1 MSIKT
6 ASLLLFNSVSSVGS
20 RIFSF
25 ACAFYILQHTDST
38 ALFTLYLT
46 AIVISTLVTE
56 PLLGLFAGRYHN
68 KMMVIMIQLLNV
80 IFLFVFTIVFDMFFN
95 YIIILGIILNMT
107 DATIRMFIDANVN
120 HIIKGDVERY
130 TSLALTTNTA
140 IHFLAPIIGG
150 MMIAFFNIET
160 LALLNLI
167 TEGLAVLFV
176 LNLPLDKEVKFENKQ
191 MKKSLRE
198 GYRYLKQQKALKHF
212 FIIMV
217 ALHFLVAVFSIGMP
231 IAAVQSMQ
239 LSAPQYGVVVAG
251 FTVGMVAVSVW
262 LGMNSEKDNLKSTY
276 ERAMLLQCVT
286 VLILGVMVVF
296 QMNTAVAMLL
306 LFILNGLMGLSQ
318 PLAIIPT
325 SNYLQE
331 AIEEKYRGYVMTFKQ
346 TLLDISYPIALLFFG
361 VVLNHHQAVVYF
373 IVTVLIMVLY
383 IYFSFIMRKG
393 FRIVRGRH

>member
-95 YIIILGIILNMT
+95 YIIILGIMLNMT
-107 DATIRMFIDANVN
+107 DANVN

-130 TSLALTTNTA
+130 TSLTLTTNTA

-167 TEGLAVLFV
+167 TEALAVLFV

-231 IAAVQSMQ
+231 IAAVQFMQ

-286 VLILGVMVVF
+286 VLILGIMVVF

-346 TLLDISYPIALLFFG
+346 TLLDISYPVALLFFG

-393 FRIVRGRH
+393 FRIV

>member
-130 TSLALTTNTA
+130 TSLTLTTNTA

-167 TEGLAVLFV
+167 TEALAVLFV

-231 IAAVQSMQ
+231 IAAVQFMQ

-286 VLILGVMVVF
+286 VLILGIMVVF

-346 TLLDISYPIALLFFG
+346 TLLDISYPVALLFFG

-373 IVTVLIMVLY
+373 IVTVLIIVLY

-393 FRIVRGRH
+393 FRIE

>member
-167 TEGLAVLFV
+167 TEALAVLFV

-231 IAAVQSMQ
+231 IAAVQFMQ

-286 VLILGVMVVF
+286 VLILGIMVVF

-373 IVTVLIMVLY
+373 VVTVLIIVLY

-393 FRIVRGRH
+393 FRIV

>member
-393 FRIVRGRH
+393 CRIV

>member
-95 YIIILGIILNMT
+95 YIIILGIMLNMT
-107 DATIRMFIDANVN
+107 DSTIRMFIDANVN

-130 TSLALTTNTA
+130 TSLTLTTNTA

-167 TEGLAVLFV
+167 TEALAVLFV

-231 IAAVQSMQ
+231 IAAVQFMQ

-346 TLLDISYPIALLFFG
+346 TLMDVSYPVALLFFG

-373 IVTVLIMVLY
+373 VVTVLIIVLY

-393 FRIVRGRH
+393 FRIV

>member
-130 TSLALTTNTA
+130 TSLTLTTNTA

-150 MMIAFFNIET
+150 H
-160 LALLNLI
+160 
-167 TEGLAVLFV
+167 
-176 LNLPLDKEVKFENKQ
+176 DDC
-191 MKKSLRE
+191 
-198 GYRYLKQQKALKHF
+198 
-212 FIIMV
+212 
-217 ALHFLVAVFSIGMP
+217 FL
-231 IAAVQSMQ
+231 
-239 LSAPQYGVVVAG
+239 
-251 FTVGMVAVSVW
+251 
-262 LGMNSEKDNLKSTY
+262 
-276 ERAMLLQCVT
+276 
-286 VLILGVMVVF
+286 
-296 QMNTAVAMLL
+296 
-306 LFILNGLMGLSQ
+306 
-318 PLAIIPT
+318 
-325 SNYLQE
+325 
-331 AIEEKYRGYVMTFKQ
+331 
-346 TLLDISYPIALLFFG
+346 
-361 VVLNHHQAVVYF
+361 
-373 IVTVLIMVLY
+373 
-383 IYFSFIMRKG
+383 
-393 FRIVRGRH
+393 

>member
-217 ALHFLVAVFSIGMP
+217 ALHFLVAV
-231 IAAVQSMQ
+231 
-239 LSAPQYGVVVAG
+239 
-251 FTVGMVAVSVW
+251 SVW

-286 VLILGVMVVF
+286 VLILGIMVVF

-346 TLLDISYPIALLFFG
+346 TLLDISYPVALLFFG

-393 FRIVRGRH
+393 FRIV

>member
-6 ASLLLFNSVSSVGS
+6 ASLLLFNSVSSIGS

-95 YIIILGIILNMT
+95 YIIILGIMLNMT

-130 TSLALTTNTA
+130 TSLTLTTNTA

-167 TEGLAVLFV
+167 TEALAVLFV

-231 IAAVQSMQ
+231 IAAVQFMQ

-286 VLILGVMVVF
+286 VLILGIMVVF

-346 TLLDISYPIALLFFG
+346 TLLDISYPVALLFFG

-393 FRIVRGRH
+393 FRIV

>member
-373 IVTVLIMVLY
+373 IVTILIMVLY

-393 FRIVRGRH
+393 FRIV

>member
-95 YIIILGIILNMT
+95 YIIILGIMLNMT

-130 TSLALTTNTA
+130 TSLTLTTNTA

-167 TEGLAVLFV
+167 TEALAVLFV

-231 IAAVQSMQ
+231 IAAVQFMQ

-251 FTVGMVAVSVW
+251 FTVGMVAASVW

-346 TLLDISYPIALLFFG
+346 TLMDVSYPVALLFFG

-373 IVTVLIMVLY
+373 VVTVLIIVLY

-393 FRIVRGRH
+393 FRIV

>member
-95 YIIILGIILNMT
+95 YIIILGIMLNMT

-130 TSLALTTNTA
+130 TSLTLTTNTA

-167 TEGLAVLFV
+167 TEALAVLFV

-346 TLLDISYPIALLFFG
+346 TLLDTSYPIALLFFG

-393 FRIVRGRH
+393 FRIV

>member
-80 IFLFVFTIVFDMFFN
+80 IFLFVFTIAFDMFFN

-286 VLILGVMVVF
+286 VLILGIMVVF

-346 TLLDISYPIALLFFG
+346 TLLDISYPVALLFFG

-393 FRIVRGRH
+393 FRIV

>member
-130 TSLALTTNTA
+130 TSLTLTTNTA

-167 TEGLAVLFV
+167 TEALAVLFV

-231 IAAVQSMQ
+231 IAAVQFMQ

-286 VLILGVMVVF
+286 VLILGIMVVF

-373 IVTVLIMVLY
+373 VVTVLIIVLY

>member
-38 ALFTLYLT
+38 ALFTLYLI

-130 TSLALTTNTA
+130 TSLTLTTNTA

-167 TEGLAVLFV
+167 TEALAVLFV

-286 VLILGVMVVF
+286 VLILGIMVVF

-346 TLLDISYPIALLFFG
+346 TLLDISYPVALLFFG

-393 FRIVRGRH
+393 FRIV

>member
-56 PLLGLFAGRYHN
+56 PLLGLFAGRYQN

-95 YIIILGIILNMT
+95 YIIILGIMLNMT

-130 TSLALTTNTA
+130 TSLTLTTNTA

-167 TEGLAVLFV
+167 TEALAVLFV

-231 IAAVQSMQ
+231 IAAVQFMQ

-251 FTVGMVAVSVW
+251 LTVGMVAVSVW

-346 TLLDISYPIALLFFG
+346 TLLDISYPVALLFFG

-393 FRIVRGRH
+393 FRIV

>member
-130 TSLALTTNTA
+130 TSLTLTTNTA

-167 TEGLAVLFV
+167 TEALAVLFV

-373 IVTVLIMVLY
+373 VVTVLIIVLY

-393 FRIVRGRH
+393 FRIV

>member
-217 ALHFLVAVFSIGMP
+217 SLHFLVAVFSIGMP

-393 FRIVRGRH
+393 FRIE

>member
-95 YIIILGIILNMT
+95 YIIILGIMLNMT

-130 TSLALTTNTA
+130 TSLTLTTNTA

-167 TEGLAVLFV
+167 TEALAVLFV

-231 IAAVQSMQ
+231 IAAVQFMQ
-239 LSAPQYGVVVAG
+239 LSAPQYGGVVAG

-346 TLLDISYPIALLFFG
+346 TLMDVSYPVALLFFG

-373 IVTVLIMVLY
+373 VVTVLIIVLY

-393 FRIVRGRH
+393 FRIV

>member
-130 TSLALTTNTA
+130 TSLTLTTNTA

-167 TEGLAVLFV
+167 TEALAVLFV

-239 LSAPQYGVVVAG
+239 FSAPQYGVVVAG

-331 AIEEKYRGYVMTFKQ
+331 AIEEKYRGHVMTFKQ

-393 FRIVRGRH
+393 FRIV

>member
-95 YIIILGIILNMT
+95 YIIILGIMLNMT
-107 DATIRMFIDANVN
+107 DVTIRMFIDANVN

-130 TSLALTTNTA
+130 TSLTLTTNTA

-167 TEGLAVLFV
+167 TEALAVLFV

-231 IAAVQSMQ
+231 IAAVQFMQ

-286 VLILGVMVVF
+286 VLILGIMVVF

-393 FRIVRGRH
+393 FRIV

>member
-95 YIIILGIILNMT
+95 YIIILGIMLNMT

-130 TSLALTTNTA
+130 TSLTLTTNTA

-167 TEGLAVLFV
+167 TEALAVLFV

-231 IAAVQSMQ
+231 IAAVQFMQ

-346 TLLDISYPIALLFFG
+346 TLLDISYPVALLFFG

-393 FRIVRGRH
+393 FRIV

>member
-120 HIIKGDVERY
+120 HIIKGDAERY
-130 TSLALTTNTA
+130 TSLTLTTNTA

-286 VLILGVMVVF
+286 VLILGIMVVF

-346 TLLDISYPIALLFFG
+346 TLLDISYPVALLFFG

-393 FRIVRGRH
+393 FRIV

>member
-217 ALHFLVAVFSIGMP
+217 ALHFLVVVFSIGMP

-286 VLILGVMVVF
+286 VLILGIMVVF

-346 TLLDISYPIALLFFG
+346 TLLDVSYPVALLFFG

-373 IVTVLIMVLY
+373 VVTVLIIVLY

-393 FRIVRGRH
+393 FRIV

>member
-25 ACAFYILQHTDST
+25 ACAFYILQYTDST
-38 ALFTLYLT
+38 TLFTLYLT
-46 AIVISTLVTE
+46 AIVTSTLVIE

-68 KMMVIMIQLLNV
+68 KMMVIILQLLNV

-95 YIIILGIILNMT
+95 YIIILGIMLNMT

-120 HIIKGDVERY
+120 HIIKADVERY
-130 TSLALTTNTA
+130 TSLTLIIKTT

-160 LALLNLI
+160 LALFNLI
-167 TEGLAVLFV
+167 TEGLALLFV

-191 MKKSLRE
+191 MKESWRE
-198 GYRYLKQQKALKHF
+198 GYRFLKQQKALKHF

-217 ALHFLVAVFSIGMP
+217 ALHFLVTVFSMGMP
-231 IAAVQSMQ
+231 IAAVQFMQ

-251 FTVGMVAVSVW
+251 FTVGMLAVSVW
-262 LGMNSEKDNLKSTY
+262 LGMNPEKDNLKSTY
-276 ERAMLLQCVT
+276 ERAMILQCVT
-286 VLILGVMVVF
+286 VLILGIMVAF
-296 QMNTAVAMLL
+296 QMHTVVAMLF

-318 PLAIIPT
+318 PLALIPT

-346 TLLDISYPIALLFFG
+346 TLLDISSPVGLLFFG
-361 VVLNHHQAVVYF
+361 VVLNHHHAVVYF
-373 IVTVLIMVLY
+373 IVTILIIALY
-383 IYFSFIMRKG
+383 IYFSFIMKKG
-393 FRIVRGRH
+393 FRIE

>member
-95 YIIILGIILNMT
+95 YIIILGIMLNMT

-130 TSLALTTNTA
+130 TSLTLTTNTA

-231 IAAVQSMQ
+231 IAAVQFMQ

-286 VLILGVMVVF
+286 VLILGIMVVF

-346 TLLDISYPIALLFFG
+346 TLLDISYPVALLFFG

-393 FRIVRGRH
+393 FRIV

>member
-56 PLLGLFAGRYHN
+56 LLLGLFAGRYHN

-393 FRIVRGRH
+393 FRIV

>member
-130 TSLALTTNTA
+130 TLLTLTTNTA

-167 TEGLAVLFV
+167 TEALAVLFV
-176 LNLPLDKEVKFENKQ
+176 LNLPLDKEVKFEHKQ

-231 IAAVQSMQ
+231 IAAVQFMQ

-251 FTVGMVAVSVW
+251 FTVGMLAVSVW
-262 LGMNSEKDNLKSTY
+262 LGMNPEKDNLKSTY

-286 VLILGVMVVF
+286 VLILGIMVVF

-393 FRIVRGRH
+393 FRIV

>member
-130 TSLALTTNTA
+130 TLLTLTTNTA

-167 TEGLAVLFV
+167 TEALAVLFV
-176 LNLPLDKEVKFENKQ
+176 LNLPLDKEVKFEHKQ

-231 IAAVQSMQ
+231 IAAVQFMQ

-251 FTVGMVAVSVW
+251 FTVGMLAVSVW
-262 LGMNSEKDNLKSTY
+262 LGMNPEKDNLKSTY

-286 VLILGVMVVF
+286 VLILGIMVVF

-346 TLLDISYPIALLFFG
+346 TLLDISYPVALLFFG

-393 FRIVRGRH
+393 FRIE

>member
-120 HIIKGDVERY
+120 HIIKGDAERY
-130 TSLALTTNTA
+130 TSLTLTTNTA

-167 TEGLAVLFV
+167 TEALAVLFV

-286 VLILGVMVVF
+286 VLILGIMVVF

-393 FRIVRGRH
+393 FRIV

>member
-176 LNLPLDKEVKFENKQ
+176 LNLPLDKEVKFEHKQ

-393 FRIVRGRH
+393 FRIE

>member
-130 TSLALTTNTA
+130 TSLTLTTNTA

-150 MMIAFFNIET
+150 MMIAFCNIET

-167 TEGLAVLFV
+167 TEALAVLFV

-286 VLILGVMVVF
+286 VLILGIMVVF

-346 TLLDISYPIALLFFG
+346 TLLDISYPVALLFFG

-393 FRIVRGRH
+393 FRIV

>member
-231 IAAVQSMQ
+231 IAAVQFMQ

-373 IVTVLIMVLY
+373 VVTVLIIVLY

>member
-6 ASLLLFNSVSSVGS
+6 AILLLFNSVSSVGS

-95 YIIILGIILNMT
+95 YIIILGIMLNMT

-130 TSLALTTNTA
+130 TSLTLTTNTA

-167 TEGLAVLFV
+167 TEALAVLFV

-231 IAAVQSMQ
+231 IAAVQFMQ

-286 VLILGVMVVF
+286 VLILGIMVVF

-393 FRIVRGRH
+393 FRIV

>member
-130 TSLALTTNTA
+130 TSLTLTTNTA

-167 TEGLAVLFV
+167 TEALAVLFV

-231 IAAVQSMQ
+231 IAAVQFMQ

-286 VLILGVMVVF
+286 VLILGIMVVF

-346 TLLDISYPIALLFFG
+346 TLLDISYPVALLFFG

-393 FRIVRGRH
+393 FRIV

>member
-95 YIIILGIILNMT
+95 YIIILGIMLNMT

-130 TSLALTTNTA
+130 TSLTLTTNTA

-167 TEGLAVLFV
+167 TEALAVLFV

-231 IAAVQSMQ
+231 IAAVQFMQ

-286 VLILGVMVVF
+286 VLILGIMVVF

-393 FRIVRGRH
+393 FRIV

>member
-120 HIIKGDVERY
+120 HIIKGDAERY
-130 TSLALTTNTA
+130 TSLTLTTNTA

-346 TLLDISYPIALLFFG
+346 TLLDISYPVALLFFG

-393 FRIVRGRH
+393 FRIV

>member
-95 YIIILGIILNMT
+95 YIIILGIMLNMT

-130 TSLALTTNTA
+130 TSLTLTTNTA

-167 TEGLAVLFV
+167 TEALAVLFV
-176 LNLPLDKEVKFENKQ
+176 LNLPLDKEVKFEHKQ

-231 IAAVQSMQ
+231 IAAVQFMQ

-393 FRIVRGRH
+393 FRIV

>member
-231 IAAVQSMQ
+231 IAAVQFMQ

-346 TLLDISYPIALLFFG
+346 TLMDVSYPVALLFFG

-373 IVTVLIMVLY
+373 VVTVLIIVLY

-393 FRIVRGRH
+393 FRIV

>member
-95 YIIILGIILNMT
+95 YIIILGIMLNMT

-130 TSLALTTNTA
+130 TSLTLTTNTA

-167 TEGLAVLFV
+167 TEALAVLFV

-231 IAAVQSMQ
+231 IAAVQFMQ

-346 TLLDISYPIALLFFG
+346 TLMDVSYPVALLFFG

-373 IVTVLIMVLY
+373 VVTVLIMVLY

-393 FRIVRGRH
+393 FRIV

>member
-346 TLLDISYPIALLFFG
+346 TLLDILYPIALLFFG

-393 FRIVRGRH
+393 FRIV